1 MANKKWGQKRHC
13 AACAAAFYDLNR
25 ASIAC
30 PKCGAA
36 FEAAALL
43 KSDGRPRKKRGP
55 TVAPPPAA
63 APPPPDEAE
72 LAESEVEHVLDPED
86 DDETADDAAE
96 DEDADVEKVERDA

>member
-63 APPPPDEAE
+63 APPPQTVPVSDPAP
-72 LAESEVEHVLDPED
+72 AMPKPGES
-86 DDETADDAAE
+86 
-96 DEDADVEKVERDA
+96 RS